1 VKGLLLWNNCNKHRA
16 CEPAWQAASLKLAN
30 NTTCALEL
38 LESMLILSMQV
49 IQGTTRKLSAMAIN
63 VAEASPCLC
72 SAKNITGSLSPAGG
86 KLAPEQGRHARI
98 GLVCMLS
105 WKACLIQTTLS
116 SVKFLT
122 LVVGSSCMACSSQAR
137 QQPLPN
143 TSKSMK

>member
-1 VKGLLLWNNCNKHRA
+1 M
-16 CEPAWQAASLKLAN
+16 ASLKLAN

-105 WKACLIQTTLS
+105 WKTYLS
-116 SVKFLT
+116 PSPSTFKKLLQYLSHRMF
-122 LVVGSSCMACSSQAR
+122 AAR
-137 QQPLPN
+137 AWSIKCRRKEKVIAQFGGKLRDGRFEPN
-143 TSKSMK
+143 